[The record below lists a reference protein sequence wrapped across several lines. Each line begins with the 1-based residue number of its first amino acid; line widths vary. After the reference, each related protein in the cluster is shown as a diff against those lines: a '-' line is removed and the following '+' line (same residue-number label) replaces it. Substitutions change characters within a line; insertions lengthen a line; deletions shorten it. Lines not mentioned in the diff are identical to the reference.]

1 MNELKAKNSK
11 LFTLLLDEEARVKL
25 AALSKKSGLSKS
37 AVIRY
42 ALAVLFEREQNNE
55 LGRTKG

>member
-1 MNELKAKNSK
+1 MNELKKKSSK
-11 LFTLLLDEEARVKL
+11 LFTLQLDDEARGRLEAL
-25 AALSKKSGLSKS
+25 AKKSGLSKS

-42 ALAVLFEREQNNE
+42 ALSVLFERELRSE